1 MVEFV
6 CGGTFSTREQVML
19 GKIRAAAENGEDV
32 LCIIPD
38 QFSFEFDKKVYGFVG
53 AKLFNSIKTAGFNRL
68 SELLAKEYGG
78 AGQSTDDHVRT
89 VLMYKAVRSLA
100 KSKTVR
106 FYKRDLDKPVF
117 ISECKALIAEL
128 RESGVGPDMMS
139 AAAERLGGALG
150 GKLSDLSYIYSAYLN
165 ELEQREMTDSVSA
178 LSKACVQARE
188 HGYFLGKTV
197 FVDAFS
203 GFTFDE
209 YKLLEAC
216 ISQCRS
222 ITVSLVIDEDCV
234 RRYHAHPFYDTVRTR
249 QRLSELADSHGK
261 KTSTVVCDD
270 AGSVSPEL
278 LFLSKNLYNYN
289 KFVFNGEAGCV
300 RTVSASD
307 VFEEADFICSEIKR
321 LMRESSHEYRDFA
334 VVVRDMS
341 QFASAMESAFER
353 YEIPY
358 FTDRGV
364 SVETTSVVRYLIA
377 VFKCLLTKEYS
388 TDNIM
393 KLIKSPL
400 YPMEELEVNDL
411 EQYCYIWD
419 VDKSLWNSDFSAA
432 GGLTE
437 KQLARINML
446 RRSVIEP
453 FDKFKA
459 AIGAEPTAALI
470 SKALYDL
477 FRDIKFTSQ
486 TYSVFHRANETDSE
500 NALEAA
506 RGFRQLWS
514 SSLSA
519 IKTIYDHVGDEPM
532 SLRRYSDLFRVM
544 LSGISVSKPPQ
555 KLDCVL
561 LCQAGHSRTGFAR
574 TVFAAEVNDGV
585 FPANVSSGD
594 LITEHEK
601 QLLEQ
606 TEGIYLGRSARAQFQ
621 MEKLTCYNALTLPT
635 QNLYALYSQAD
646 LLGNSKRPSMLIA
659 ELEGMFGK
667 GIHINASLLPVESF
681 VANYR
686 SAYYKYLET
695 IASRDDVTETLR
707 ALLTLSEEY
716 RERLAAHKDI
726 HEDGHYSLPE
736 KAADELFFNNGK
748 LYISPT
754 QLETYFKCPFSYFCK
769 YGLSL
774 RAPSKKTVG
783 AANKGLLI
791 HSMLEH
797 LISDKS
803 EKMGFGEAMLAMS
816 DEELLQ
822 RVKEE
827 VHAYIDEELGGDFA
841 KPANFDHIVCQLEET
856 SYEIALFVR
865 DELGGSKFRPKLVEY
880 KLNDAEKQF
889 EIDAG
894 NGKKLILG
902 GTIDRAD
909 VYEDNGEMYVR
920 VIDYKTGR
928 KTSFK
933 YSKLY
938 HGLNLQMFV
947 YLTGLLCSDGIFDK
961 SNEHIRQAGVM
972 YYIFGKPLKKK
983 VVQSPDEEE
992 DIELTKTK
1000 LLESF
1005 KPEGRTVDS
1014 ENVLR
1019 AYNESSSYAYV
1030 PYKISKKTGIDEGGV
1045 TNAGFTALRTFAQN
1059 KIAQFGRD
1067 LSGGR
1072 ISARPLD
1079 NTCTYCDYAGI
1090 CGLINRDSAI
1100 NTDDKVY
1107 DSLLREEL
1115 SRIAKEGEHNE

>member
-1 MVEFV
+1 MIEFV
-6 CGGTFSTREQVML
+6 CGGTYSTRELVML
-19 GKIRAAAENGEDV
+19 EKIRAAAGNGEDV

-38 QFSFEFDKKVYGFVG
+38 QFSFEFDKKVYDYVG
-53 AKLFNSIKTAGFNRL
+53 ARLFNSIRTAGFNRL

-78 AGQSTDDHVRT
+78 AGQSSDDHVRT
-89 VLMYKAVRSLA
+89 VLMYKAVRALA
-100 KSKTVR
+100 KAKSVR
-106 FYKRDLDKPVF
+106 FYKRELDKPAF
-117 ISECKALIAEL
+117 IRECKALIAEL
-128 RESGVGPDMMS
+128 RESGVTPEMMS
-139 AAAERLGGALG
+139 AAAEKLRGALG
-150 GKLSDLSYIYSAYLN
+150 GKLSDLSFIYSAYLN

-197 FVDAFS
+197 FVDSFS

-209 YKLLEAC
+209 YKLLESC
-216 ISQCRS
+216 IAQSRS
-222 ITVSLVIDEDCV
+222 VTVSLVIDEDCV

-249 QRLSELADSHGK
+249 ERLCELAEAHGK
-261 KTSTVVCDD
+261 ESRFVLCDD
-270 AGSVSPEL
+270 AQGVSPEL
-278 LFLSKNLYNYN
+278 LYLSKNLYNYS
-289 KFVFNGEAGCV
+289 KAPYVGEAGAV
-300 RTVSASD
+300 HTVTASD
-307 VFEEADFICSEIKR
+307 VFEEADYICSEIKR
-321 LMRESSHEYRDFA
+321 LVREKSHRYSDIA
-334 VVVRDMS
+334 VAVRDMS
-341 QFASAMESAFER
+341 QFSSAMESAFER

-358 FTDRGV
+358 FTDKGTNA
-364 SVETTSVVRYLIA
+364 ETSSVVRYMIA
-377 VFKCLLTKEYS
+377 VFRCLLTKEYS

-419 VDKSLWNSDFSAA
+419 IDKSLWNSDFAAA
-432 GGLTE
+432 GGLTP
-437 KQLARINML
+437 KQLARLNVL

-459 AIGAEPTAALI
+459 AIGEEPTAALI

-486 TYSVFHRANETDSE
+486 TYSVFHRAGETDSE

-519 IKTIYDHVGDEPM
+519 VKTIYDYVGDEPM
-532 SLRRYSDLFRVM
+532 SLRRYSDLFRIM
-544 LSGISVSKPPQ
+544 LSGIKVSKPPQ

-585 FPANVSSGD
+585 FPANVSSGE

-601 QLLEQ
+601 QLLEKE
-606 TEGIYLGRSARAQFQ
+606 EGIYLGQSARAQFQ
-621 MEKLTCYNALTLPT
+621 SEKLTCYNALTLPIEK
-635 QNLYALYSQAD
+635 LYILYTRTD
-646 LLGNSKRPSMLIA
+646 LLGNSKRPSVLVSEA
-659 ELEGMFGK
+659 EAMFGS
-667 GIHINASLLPVESF
+667 GININASLLPAESY

-686 SAYYKYLET
+686 SAYYKYLES
-695 IASRDDVTETLR
+695 IASRDTVTETLR
-707 ALLTLSEEY
+707 ALLSMSDEY
-716 RERLAAHKDI
+716 RGRLDANRDI
-726 HEDGHYSLPE
+726 HEDGHYSLPQ
-736 KAADELFFNNGK
+736 KAAEKLFFNRGK

-774 RAPSKKTVG
+774 RAPSKKTVS

-797 LISDKS
+797 IVSDRS
-803 EKMGFGEAMLAMS
+803 EELGFAGALLAMS

-827 VHAYIDEELGGDFA
+827 VKAYIDKELGGDYA
-841 KPANFDHIVCQLEET
+841 KPADFDYIVHQLEDA

-880 KLNDAEKQF
+880 KLDDAEKQF
-889 EIDAG
+889 EIDCG
-894 NGKKLILG
+894 SGKKLILG

-909 VYEDNGEMYVR
+909 VYEQDGEMYVR
-920 VIDYKTGR
+920 VIDYKTGS
-928 KTSFK
+928 KTSFR

-947 YLTGLLCSDGIFDK
+947 YLTGLLESDGIFDK
-961 SNEHIRQAGVM
+961 PKEHIHQAGVM

-983 VVQSPDEEE
+983 IAQSTNAYI
-992 DIELTKTK
+992 DIDKTKEK

-1030 PYKISKKTGIDEGGV
+1030 PYKISNKTGIDEGAV
-1045 TNAGFTALRTFAQN
+1045 TNEGFTALRIFAKN
-1059 KIAQFGRD
+1059 KIVQFGCD

-1079 NTCTYCDYAGI
+1079 NTCTNCDYAGI

-1107 DSLLREEL
+1107 DALFREEL